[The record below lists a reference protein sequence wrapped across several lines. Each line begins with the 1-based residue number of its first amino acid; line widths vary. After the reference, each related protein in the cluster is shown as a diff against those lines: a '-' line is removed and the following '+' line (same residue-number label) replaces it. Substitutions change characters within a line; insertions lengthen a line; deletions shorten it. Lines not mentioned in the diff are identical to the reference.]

1 MPSEDDRSHE
11 YWQREVAWNRAT
23 LRSYLRD
30 YNQMNEKLEQQMN
43 QVKRLQGNVELFKR
57 VCQTLRDGVVTII
70 VISLIM
76 MITLRLIE
84 NNSEKIVFV
93 ISWALFCAVV
103 SLALLFCSAHLW
115 KLQERLAKEKFQQDA
130 FEYELGR
137 IADDIEYVKRTLL
150 RLEKTAPEACGEVQ
164 SLFAK

>member
-1 MPSEDDRSHE
+1 MPLKDDKSYE
-11 YWQREVAWNRAT
+11 YWLREVAWNRAT

-30 YNQMNEKLEQQMN
+30 FDQMDEKLERQVD
-43 QVKRLQGNVELFKR
+43 QVKRLQGNVELYKR
-57 VCQTLRDGVVTII
+57 ICQALRDGVTTII
-70 VISLIM
+70 VVSAII
-76 MITLRLIE
+76 MITLFLIE
-84 NNSEKIVFV
+84 DSSERTMFV

-115 KLQERLAKEKFQQDA
+115 KLQERLSKEIFQRDA

-137 IADDIEYVKRTLL
+137 IAADIEYVKNTLTHL
-150 RLEKTAPEACGEVQ
+150 GKTAPEAYDEVQ